1 MRVKHESV
9 IYRCAFQAHHNCL
22 YRRIH
27 LANHETNDSM
37 DRRHHTPGTSA
48 LTPGTKARIDAPPGE
63 SAVWNPREAT
73 QVRDV
78 QNVCA
83 INSDFARFGIEV
95 GEASS

>member
-1 MRVKHESV
+1 MPMRIPSSL
-9 IYRCAFQAHHNCL
+9 HNCP

-27 LANHETNDSM
+27 LANHETNDSV
-37 DRRHHTPGTSA
+37 DRRHDTPDTLA
-48 LTPGTKARIDAPPGE
+48 LNPGTKARIDAPPGE

-83 INSDFARFGIEV
+83 THSDFARFGIEI
-95 GEASS
+95 GGTSS